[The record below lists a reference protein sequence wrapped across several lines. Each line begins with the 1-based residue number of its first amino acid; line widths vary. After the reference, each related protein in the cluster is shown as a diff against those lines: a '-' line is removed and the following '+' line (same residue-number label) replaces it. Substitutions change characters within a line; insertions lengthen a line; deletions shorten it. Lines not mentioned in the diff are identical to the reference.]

1 MILSCDTILIS
12 NPTTLRDEKTQMN
25 NSAPLHSIGL
35 FLGAASQGDARVR
48 FWGGPFE
55 IPMSSAD
62 NRRTRVIYHAPP
74 YSIFLPLKLL
84 QSLCENRDSQQNTA
98 TSCGTFTRT
107 SWSTELLLRRM
118 MIRSRSSD
126 HSELPIALVSLISSQ

>member
-25 NSAPLHSIGL
+25 NSAPLHSFGL

-55 IPMSSAD
+55 SA
-62 NRRTRVIYHAPP
+62 
-74 YSIFLPLKLL
+74 
-84 QSLCENRDSQQNTA
+84 LCFRLR
-98 TSCGTFTRT
+98 GTFR
-107 SWSTELLLRRM
+107 L
-118 MIRSRSSD
+118 
-126 HSELPIALVSLISSQ
+126 